1 MESPRLILA
10 DDPGLPDVLALIRRS
25 FAYMDARINPPSS
38 LGKMTLVDAQ
48 AHALAHEIWAI
59 GAPPVAACF
68 LTIEERRLYLGRLA
82 VDQTVRRQGLA
93 RKLFDLA
100 ETRARFCNLPCIEL
114 GSRVEL
120 TENHAIFR
128 AMGFEIYAEDTHE
141 GFDRP
146 TTYWFRK
153 VL

>member
-1 MESPRLILA
+1 MESPRRILP
-10 DDPGLPDVLALIRRS
+10 DDPDLPAVIDLIRRS

-38 LGKMTLVDAQ
+38 LGKMTLEDAR

-68 LTIEERRLYLGRLA
+68 LTIEENRLYLGRLA
-82 VDQTVRRQGLA
+82 VDHTVRRQGLA

-100 ETRARFCNLPCIEL
+100 EMRARAMGLPCIEL

-120 TENHAIFR
+120 TENHATFR
-128 AMGFEIYAEDTHE
+128 ALGFEKIGESSHE

-146 TTYWFRK
+146 TTLWFRK
-153 VL
+153 TL